1 MSCISVYRRWLG
13 ILFFERCVEKIFD
26 TFNYWNIYIRY
37 NISIQYVTYSK
48 RNQKIKTANQNDI
61 PPFTER
67 SAYQNRFAVFCF
79 HKFKNSKEETYIS
92 TKMILAKRLII
103 YTYIFRKIFHFNS
116 YIIPYSIKRKI
127 QP

>member
-13 ILFFERCVEKIFD
+13 VLFFERCVEKIFD

-48 RNQKIKTANQNDI
+48 RKQKIKTANQNDI

-67 SAYQNRFAVFCF
+67 SVYQNRFAVLCC
-79 HKFKNSKEETYIS
+79 HKFKNNKEETYIS

-103 YTYIFRKIFHFNS
+103 YTYIFREIFHFNS